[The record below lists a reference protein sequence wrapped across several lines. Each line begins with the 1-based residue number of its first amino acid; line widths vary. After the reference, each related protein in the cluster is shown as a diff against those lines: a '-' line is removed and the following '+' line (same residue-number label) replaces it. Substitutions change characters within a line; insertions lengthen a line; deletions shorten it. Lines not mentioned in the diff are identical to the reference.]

1 MPELPEVETARRFVE
16 HRALGHKSLRAEV
29 ADLKMLE
36 GVMDDLTGLCCGSDL
51 VGTARH
57 GKNLFLDLGRGFVRI
72 HLSMSGSLHFLG
84 AAEGRTRH
92 ERFRM
97 VMDHGSLVLDDPRRF
112 GRFGFVRSV
121 DGFVA
126 DRGLG
131 PDVLGL
137 ADMEIAQRLGAR
149 RGAVKPILLDQR
161 VLAGVGNL
169 YADEALFQSGLH
181 PRTLVRDMPPG
192 AGRLLGRKV
201 REVMIASIEQGTDFE
216 GLPAGFLLRRRAARE
231 ACPRCG
237 DALRTD
243 TVGGRTTIFCGSCQK
258 LPFPGHGE

>member
-16 HRALGHKSLRAEV
+16 HRAQGHTSLRAEV

-36 GVMDDLTGLCCGSDL
+36 GGRDDLTGLCCGNDL
-51 VGTARH
+51 IGAARH

-72 HLSMSGSLHFLG
+72 HLGMSGSLHFLDAG
-84 AAEGRTRH
+84 EGRTRH

-97 VMDHGSLVLDDPRRF
+97 VMDHGSLVFDDPRRF
-112 GRFGFVRSV
+112 GRFGYVRSV
-121 DGFVA
+121 NEFVTA
-126 DRGLG
+126 RGLG

-137 ADMEIAQRLGAR
+137 TDMEIAQRLGAR
-149 RGAVKPILLDQR
+149 RGSIKPILLDQR

-169 YADEALFQSGLH
+169 YADEALFQSELH
-181 PRTLVRDMPPG
+181 PRTFVRDIPPE
-192 AGRLLGRKV
+192 ARRLLGRKV

-216 GLPAGFLLRRRAARE
+216 GLPAGFLLRRRAAGE

-258 LPFPGHGE
+258 LPLPGHGD